1 MPPIQKDYS
10 EKKLQQS
17 HEIQIILF
25 GDDCKCGDIT
35 KLKTEKSIGYWKMF
49 INFWLGKY
57 LLFTI
62 ELHSFFLIMKQMER
76 IHLQGELIHQEKTL
90 KERVSPK
97 TTQTL
102 WFTKEHNQ
110 HQVVD
115 NTVSFSS
122 NHVHGMDSKLD

>member
-25 GDDCKCGDIT
+25 GDDCKCRDIT

-62 ELHSFFLIMKQMER
+62 ELHSLKNNNETNGKNPFARR
-76 IHLQGELIHQEKTL
+76 IDTSRKN
-90 KERVSPK
+90 
-97 TTQTL
+97 
-102 WFTKEHNQ
+102 TKGKGVAE
-110 HQVVD
+110 D
-115 NTVSFSS
+115 NPNPMVYQRT
-122 NHVHGMDSKLD
+122 